1 IDPAATPNSVV
12 SLQSP
17 LCACSSPLPNLLRVP
32 PNRSIQ
38 QASGGAP
45 ADPLVQIHE
54 IPPSSRKGMDGGALL
69 C

>member
-1 IDPAATPNSVV
+1 
-12 SLQSP
+12 
-17 LCACSSPLPNLLRVP
+17 SPLPNLLRVP